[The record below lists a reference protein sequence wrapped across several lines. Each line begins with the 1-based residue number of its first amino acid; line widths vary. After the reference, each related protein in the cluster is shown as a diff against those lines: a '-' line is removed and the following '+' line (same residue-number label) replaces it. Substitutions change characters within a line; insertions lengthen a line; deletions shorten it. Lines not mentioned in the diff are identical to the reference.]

1 MRMTVQWWGYSTSL
15 WQRPNNTED
24 SPMYR
29 VMDITLF
36 EQYTLSLPVDSL
48 IVYNVVVSALLEQMR
63 EETTIL
69 VT

>member
-1 MRMTVQWWGYSTSL
+1 
-15 WQRPNNTED
+15 
-24 SPMYR
+24 MYR